1 MSPIAIVSIILLL
14 VFAGFLAASESA
26 LTSISR
32 VVIDEL
38 EGKRGGALLRKY
50 SAQPARYLNV
60 ILLVRKL
67 CEFTAT
73 VLLAV
78 ILLRNYPSAQ
88 AMALTVAIM
97 VVLSYVVVGV
107 GPRTLGK
114 QQPHKYARYGIIVA
128 YGMAFLLGPV
138 TKILISVGN
147 ALTPGKGFRS
157 GPFTSEA
164 ELRDL
169 VDQAHE
175 RGLVE
180 SDEHEMIH
188 SVFELG
194 DTLVR
199 ELMVPRTDMVWV
211 EKDKSLRQGLSLA
224 LRSGYSR
231 IPVIGDSIDN
241 IVGIVYVKD
250 LAKRALDHHESEQ
263 SETIEQHMRPANFV
277 PEIKMADDLLKE
289 MQKNQIHLA
298 IVVDEYGGTAG
309 IITIEDIIEE
319 IVGEIEDEFDDAEIQ
334 YTKQAEN
341 AFLFEGRT
349 SLNDLLKIIG
359 EEYEPMIEEA
369 RGVPLSASCV
379 VHRGEMLE
387 ILQSARDFLPVDFLT
402 AESILNERDQII
414 DEGRSSAEAMIAT
427 TREDVSRMIEQ
438 TSIVQ
443 AARDEAQRILVDARA
458 VAEEERHE
466 VEAYI
471 DARLATLE
479 VILNKTLDAVA
490 RGRERLEGAGD
501 NDVLSQLN
509 SDR

>member
-1 MSPIAIVSIILLL
+1 MSPIAIVSIIALLI
-14 VFAGFLAASESA
+14 FAGFLAASESA

-32 VVIDEL
+32 VVIEEI
-38 EGKRGGALLRKY
+38 EGNRGTALLRKY
-50 SAQPARYLNV
+50 TAQPARYLNV

-78 ILLRNYPSAQ
+78 ILLRNYSSAQ
-88 AMALTVAIM
+88 AMALTVVIM

-128 YGMAFLLGPV
+128 YGLAFLLGPV
-138 TKILISVGN
+138 TTLLIAVGN

-231 IPVIGDSIDN
+231 IPVIGDGIDN

-250 LAKRALDHHESEQ
+250 LAKRALDHHEAEHT
-263 SETIEQHMRPANFV
+263 EKIEQLMRPANFV

-319 IVGEIEDEFDDAEIQ
+319 IVGEIE
-334 YTKQAEN
+334 K
-341 AFLFEGRT
+341 
-349 SLNDLLKIIG
+349 
-359 EEYEPMIEEA
+359 EEYEDIDSIGGLMA
-369 RGVPLSASCV
+369 QKLGRVPIAGSTISW
-379 VHRGEMLE
+379 HG
-387 ILQSARDFLPVDFLT
+387 F
-402 AESILNERDQII
+402 SITSERPQ
-414 DEGRSSAEAMIAT
+414 GRRRRISS
-427 TREDVSRMIEQ
+427 V
-438 TSIVQ
+438 
-443 AARDEAQRILVDARA
+443 LV
-458 VAEEERHE
+458 
-466 VEAYI
+466 
-471 DARLATLE
+471 
-479 VILNKTLDAVA
+479 
-490 RGRERLEGAGD
+490 ERLVEEIEDAE
-501 NDVLSQLN
+501 
-509 SDR
+509 

>member
-14 VFAGFLAASESA
+14 IFAGFLAASESA

-78 ILLRNYPSAQ
+78 ILLRNYSSAQ

-138 TKILISVGN
+138 TKLLISVGN

-250 LAKRALDHHESEQ
+250 LAKRALDHHEAEHT
-263 SETIEQHMRPANFV
+263 EKIEMHMRPANFV

-319 IVGEIEDEFDDAEIQ
+319 IVGEIEDEYDDAEEEFIWLS
-334 YTKQAEN
+334 EN
-341 AFLFEGRT
+341 KARARA
-349 SLNDLLKIIG
+349 SLHIEELADELKIDI
-359 EEYEPMIEEA
+359 EKSDYEDIDSVGGLMA
-369 RGVPLSASCV
+369 QKLGRVPIAGSTISWEGWAITS
-379 VHRGEMLE
+379 
-387 ILQSARDFLPVDFLT
+387 
-402 AESILNERDQII
+402 ERPQ
-414 DEGRSSAEAMIAT
+414 GRRRRISS
-427 TREDVSRMIEQ
+427 V
-438 TSIVQ
+438 
-443 AARDEAQRILVDARA
+443 LV
-458 VAEEERHE
+458 
-466 VEAYI
+466 
-471 DARLATLE
+471 
-479 VILNKTLDAVA
+479 
-490 RGRERLEGAGD
+490 ERLEEEIEDAE
-501 NDVLSQLN
+501 
-509 SDR
+509 

>member
-250 LAKRALDHHESEQ
+250 LAKRALDHHEAEQ
-263 SETIEQHMRPANFV
+263 NETIEQHMRPANFV

-319 IVGEIEDEFDDAEIQ
+319 IVGEFTTQSPLFTSSVKKMRDGSLVLDGAMTLRDLNRDFELNFPLDGAKTLNGLILDHLEQIPETGISIQ
-334 YTKQAEN
+334 ISDY
-341 AFLFEGRT
+341 
-349 SLNDLLKIIG
+349 
-359 EEYEPMIEEA
+359 Y
-369 RGVPLSASCV
+369 
-379 VHRGEMLE
+379 LE
-387 ILQSARDFLPVDFLT
+387 ILQT
-402 AESILNERDQII
+402 
-414 DEGRSSAEAMIAT
+414 
-427 TREDVSRMIEQ
+427 
-438 TSIVQ
+438 
-443 AARDEAQRILVDARA
+443 
-458 VAEEERHE
+458 
-466 VEAYI
+466 
-471 DARLATLE
+471 
-479 VILNKTLDAVA
+479 K
-490 RGRERLEGAGD
+490 
-501 NDVLSQLN
+501 
-509 SDR
+509 

>member
-32 VVIDEL
+32 IVIDEL

-199 ELMVPRTDMVWV
+199 ELMVHRTDMVWI
-211 EKDKSLRQGLSLA
+211 ERDKSLRQALSLA

-231 IPVIGDSIDN
+231 IPVVGENLDN
-241 IVGIVYVKD
+241 IIGMAYVKD
-250 LAKRALDHHESEQ
+250 LAKRALDHHDA
-263 SETIEQHMRPANFV
+263 ETTEKVEQHMRPAVFV
-277 PEIKMADDLLKE
+277 PEIKIAAELLKE
-289 MQKNQIHLA
+289 MQRDQIHLA

-319 IVGEIEDEFDDAEIQ
+319 IVGEITDEFDDGEEAFTWIN
-334 YTKQAEN
+334 EN
-341 AFLFEGRT
+341 KARAKATLHIE
-349 SLNDLLKIIG
+349 DLADELKI
-359 EEYEPMIEEA
+359 EIEKE
-369 RGVPLSASCV
+369 
-379 VHRGEMLE
+379 
-387 ILQSARDFLPVDFLT
+387 DF
-402 AESILNERDQII
+402 
-414 DEGRSSAEAMIAT
+414 
-427 TREDVSRMIEQ
+427 EDVDTIGGLMAQKLGRVPIAGSTISMLGWSITSERPVGRRRKISSVIIER
-438 TSIVQ
+438 IKDGEV
-443 AARDEAQRILVDARA
+443 DE
-458 VAEEERHE
+458 HE
-466 VEAYI
+466 
-471 DARLATLE
+471 
-479 VILNKTLDAVA
+479 
-490 RGRERLEGAGD
+490 
-501 NDVLSQLN
+501 
-509 SDR
+509 

>member
-1 MSPIAIVSIILLL
+1 MSPIAIVSIIALLI
-14 VFAGFLAASESA
+14 FAGFLAASESA

-32 VVIDEL
+32 VVIEEI
-38 EGKRGGALLRKY
+38 EGKRGAALLRKY
-50 SAQPARYLNV
+50 TAQPARYLNV

-78 ILLRNYPSAQ
+78 ILLRNYSSAQ
-88 AMALTVAIM
+88 AMALTVVIM

-128 YGMAFLLGPV
+128 YGLAFLLGPV
-138 TKILISVGN
+138 TKLLIAVGN
-147 ALTPGKGFRS
+147 AMTPGKGFRS

-231 IPVIGDSIDN
+231 IPVIGDGIDN

-263 SETIEQHMRPANFV
+263 TETIEKHMRPANFV

-319 IVGEIEDEFDDAEIQ
+319 IVGEIEDEFDDGEEDFVWL
-334 YTKQAEN
+334 TPDK
-341 AFLFEGRT
+341 GRAKAT
-349 SLNDLLKIIG
+349 LHIEDLADELKI
-359 EEYEPMIEEA
+359 
-369 RGVPLSASCV
+369 
-379 VHRGEMLE
+379 E
-387 ILQSARDFLPVDFLT
+387 INESDF
-402 AESILNERDQII
+402 
-414 DEGRSSAEAMIAT
+414 
-427 TREDVSRMIEQ
+427 EDVDTIGGLMAQKLGRVPIAGSTVSLHGWSI
-438 TSIVQ
+438 TSE
-443 AARDEAQRILVDARA
+443 RPLGRRRRISSVL
-458 VAEEERHE
+458 
-466 VEAYI
+466 I
-471 DARLATLE
+471 
-479 VILNKTLDAVA
+479 
-490 RGRERLEGAGD
+490 ERLEKEIED
-501 NDVLSQLN
+501 HE
-509 SDR
+509 

>member
-1 MSPIAIVSIILLL
+1 MSPLAIISIIALLS
-14 VFAGFLAASESA
+14 FAGFLAASESA

-32 VVIDEL
+32 IVVEEL

-50 SAQPARYLNV
+50 SLQPARYLNV

-78 ILLRNYPSAQ
+78 ILLRNYSSAQ

-128 YGMAFLLGPV
+128 YALAFLLGPV
-138 TKILISVGN
+138 TKLLIAVGN

-199 ELMVPRTDMVWV
+199 ELMVPRTDMVWI
-211 EKDKSLRQGLSLA
+211 EKDKTLRQGLSLA

-231 IPVIGDSIDN
+231 IPVVGTGPDN
-241 IVGIVYVKD
+241 IIGIVYVKD
-250 LAKRALDHHESEQ
+250 LARRALDHHDAEQ
-263 SETIEQHMRPANFV
+263 SENIEQHMRPATFV
-277 PEIKMADDLLKE
+277 PEIKMADELLKE
-289 MQKNQIHLA
+289 MQRNQIHLA
-298 IVVDEYGGTAG
+298 VVVDEYGGSAG

-319 IVGEIEDEFDDAEIQ
+319 IVGEIEDEFDDGDDDFVWLSPDKAR
-334 YTKQAEN
+334 AN
-341 AFLFEGRT
+341 A
-349 SLNDLLKIIG
+349 SLHIEDLADELKIVIS
-359 EEYEPMIEEA
+359 E
-369 RGVPLSASCV
+369 S
-379 VHRGEMLE
+379 
-387 ILQSARDFLPVDFLT
+387 DF
-402 AESILNERDQII
+402 
-414 DEGRSSAEAMIAT
+414 
-427 TREDVSRMIEQ
+427 EDVDTIGGLMAQKLGRVPIAGSTVSLHGWSI
-438 TSIVQ
+438 TSE
-443 AARDEAQRILVDARA
+443 RPLGRRRRISSVL
-458 VAEEERHE
+458 
-466 VEAYI
+466 I
-471 DARLATLE
+471 
-479 VILNKTLDAVA
+479 
-490 RGRERLEGAGD
+490 ERLEKEIED
-501 NDVLSQLN
+501 HE
-509 SDR
+509 